1 MNILGPIKKIK
12 IVRKNNNIISG
23 ESFDKLNSNLDHLS
37 ENEKKSIKNSSIEIL
52 KKCVP
57 SSTTLTSQK
66 AKYLNNTGL
75 IIGKIQ
81 SGKTLSFTS
90 VMALAR
96 DNGYRIVIVIS
107 GRTNLLLKQT
117 IDRLKTDLVK
127 NDKYI
132 KVLTNCEVPEK
143 RLKTISQLKRVLKDT
158 NGKPTKMCIIPI
170 LKHQKINNLR
180 KIFVSPEIQNLLKTK
195 SVLIIDDEADQ
206 ASLNT
211 KARSNERFG
220 LADESAIFA
229 SIKNLRN
236 TFPNHSYLQ
245 YTATPQAPLLIDT
258 TTLLS
263 PDWHVLLTP
272 GENYSG
278 GNDFFQTS
286 KNIVDIIPQE
296 GEYPPIVNP
305 QKKPIS
311 LTDSIIE
318 FLITAALLSGEIAN
332 TDTINEKATMLVHP
346 TWRVYGDNENVGIET
361 FYDWIC
367 NIIESLERD
376 LDLQDYSSFQ
386 KEYDKIK
393 NRLFPNIW
401 LNKFPS
407 LNEIAEVIIEDTIP
421 DLETH
426 QVTGGKLKK
435 GEEFPWD
442 NCRYHILVGG
452 QLLDRGFTVEN
463 LVMTYMPRDTT
474 GNNQADTIEQR
485 CRFYGYRKKY
495 LNFCRVYI
503 TKSLREDYINYNS
516 HENELHEYLSNHTLS
531 EFLSEGCK
539 MMMDKNLLPTN
550 MSRISKP
557 ILSNHLKGFQHFNPQ
572 GGSLLSKN
580 NDLLDQFVKSTIA
593 QYNTEDLKPK
603 LSEHAKSGNVNHKL
617 TKVPIS
623 EIINL
628 LLSFDFN
635 NKHETMKNATILRYI
650 DYLKDDFKFCWVI
663 EIAPTRDEPRERTVK
678 FISDPKAAKNQYQ
691 IPTLD
696 AGDTKFTNPDAT
708 YFGDRKLLIETDEKQ
723 ESSILFGYDGE
734 LIMQIH
740 EIKVLDISGDSNDDS
755 EMKKGDVF
763 KTLAFNF
770 SDKLS
775 AKYIS
780 TQY

>member
-1 MNILGPIKKIK
+1 MSILGPIKEVKILK
-12 IVRKNNNIISG
+12 KQNNIISG
-23 ESFDKLNSNLDHLS
+23 ESFEKLYSKLDHLTQI
-37 ENEKKSIKNSSIEIL
+37 EKKNIKDSSVEIL

-57 SSTTLTSQK
+57 PQFIFNK
-66 AKYLNNTGL
+66 ENKNYINNTGL

-96 DNGYRIVIVIS
+96 DNGYRVVIVIS

-117 IDRLKTDLVK
+117 IDRLKIDLIK

-143 RLKTISQLKRVLKDT
+143 RIKTISQLKRVLKDS
-158 NGKPTKMCIIPI
+158 NGKPTKMCVIPI

-180 KIFVSPEIQNLLKTK
+180 KIFVSPEIQNLLRTK

-211 KARSNERFG
+211 KARSNEKFG
-220 LADESAIFA
+220 LTDESSIFA

-236 TFPNHSYLQ
+236 TLPYHSFLQ

-272 GENYSG
+272 GSNYSG
-278 GNDFFQTS
+278 GNDFFS
-286 KNIVDIIPQE
+286 KDKNIVDIIPQE

-311 LTDSIIE
+311 LTDSITE
-318 FLITAALLSGEIAN
+318 FLITAALLSGDISN
-332 TDTINEKATMLVHP
+332 TVIINDRATMLVHP
-346 TWRVYGDNENVGIET
+346 TWRVYGDSENVGIET
-361 FYDWIC
+361 FYDWIY
-367 NIIESLERD
+367 NIIESLEKD
-376 LDLQDYSSFQ
+376 LDHEDHTSFQ

-393 NRLFPNIW
+393 NRLVPNIW
-401 LNKFPS
+401 TSDFPS
-407 LNEIAEVIIEDTIP
+407 LDEIADVILEYIIP

-442 NCRYHILVGG
+442 NCRYHILIGG

-463 LVMTYMPRDTT
+463 LVMSYMPRDTT

-495 LNFCRVYI
+495 LDFCRVYI
-503 TKSLREDYINYNS
+503 TRSLREDYISYNS
-516 HENELHEYLSNHTLS
+516 HENELHKYLSNNSLS
-531 EFLSEGCK
+531 DFLNEGCK

-572 GGSLLSKN
+572 GGTLLSIN
-580 NDLLDQFVKSTIA
+580 NHLLEQFIKFKISRF
-593 QYNTEDLKPK
+593 NSEDLMPK
-603 LSEHAKSGNVNHKL
+603 VVTHQTKNVKHRL
-617 TKVPIS
+617 TRVPIS
-623 EIINL
+623 YIIDL

-663 EIAPTRDEPRERTVK
+663 EIAQSRDKPRERSVK
-678 FISDPKAAKNQYQ
+678 FVSNPKVCKNQYQ
-691 IPTLD
+691 IPTLS
-696 AGDTKFTNPDAT
+696 AGDTKFENPEHT
-708 YFGDRKLLIETDEKQ
+708 YFGDRKLLIVTDKKQ
-723 ESSILFGYDGE
+723 QSSKSFGYKGE
-734 LIMQIH
+734 LIIQIH
-740 EIKVLDISGDSNDDS
+740 TIKIKNIINDPNRVS
-755 EMKKGDVF
+755 EMKVGDVF

-775 AKYIS
+775 TKYIS

>member
-1 MNILGPIKKIK
+1 MSILGPIKEVKIIK
-12 IVRKNNNIISG
+12 KLNNIISG
-23 ESFDKLNSNLDHLS
+23 ESYEKLFVNLDHLTK
-37 ENEKKSIKNSSIEIL
+37 NEKKNIKESSIEIL
-52 KKCVP
+52 RKCVP
-57 SSTTLTSQK
+57 STVDLHNKNNNST
-66 AKYLNNTGL
+66 NNTGL

-81 SGKTLSFTS
+81 SGKTLSFTT

-96 DNGYRIVIVIS
+96 DNGYRVVIVIS

-117 IDRLKTDLVK
+117 IDRLKIDLVK
-127 NDKYI
+127 NDKFI
-132 KVLTNCEVPEK
+132 KVLTNCGVPEK

-180 KIFVSPEIQNLLKTK
+180 KIFVSPEIQNLLNTK

-236 TFPNHSYLQ
+236 TLPCHTFLQ

-272 GENYSG
+272 GGNYSG
-278 GNDFFQTS
+278 GNDFFS
-286 KNIVDIIPQE
+286 KDKNIVDIIPQE

-305 QKKPIS
+305 QKKPVS

-318 FLITAALLSGEIAN
+318 FLITSALISGEIDN
-332 TDTINEKATMLVHP
+332 TITINERATMLVHP
-346 TWRVYGDNENVGIET
+346 TWRVFGDNENVGIET

-367 NIIESLERD
+367 NIIDSLERD
-376 LDLQDYSSFQ
+376 LDNQDYRSFE
-386 KEYDKIK
+386 KEYNKIK
-393 NRLFPNIW
+393 NRLIPNVW
-401 LNKFPS
+401 MGNFPS
-407 LNEIAEVIIEDTIP
+407 LEEIADVILEDTIP

-442 NCRYHILVGG
+442 NYRYHILVGG

-463 LVMTYMPRDTT
+463 LIITYMPRDTR

-495 LNFCRVYI
+495 LDYCRVYI
-503 TKSLREDYINYNS
+503 TRSLREDYINYNN
-516 HENELHEYLSNHTLS
+516 HENELHEYLLNNTLS
-531 EFLSEGCK
+531 DFLKEGCK

-557 ILSNHLKGFQHFNPQ
+557 ILSNHLRGFQHFNPQ
-572 GGSLLSKN
+572 GGTLLLKN
-580 NDLLDQFVKSTIA
+580 NNLLEEFVKSKISKFTS
-593 QYNTEDLKPK
+593 EVLMPK
-603 LSEHAKSGNVNHKL
+603 TSSHQKSENVKHKL
-617 TKVPIS
+617 TRVPIS
-623 EIINL
+623 FLIEL

-635 NKHETMKNATILRYI
+635 NKHETLKNSTILRYI
-650 DYLKDDFKFCWVI
+650 DYLKDDFKFCWVV
-663 EIAPTRDEPRERTVK
+663 EIAPGRKEPRERTIK
-678 FISDPKAAKNQYQ
+678 FNSKPKAGTNQYI

-696 AGDTKFTNPDAT
+696 AGDTKFKNPNET
-708 YFGDRKLLIETDEKQ
+708 YFGDRKLLIETDKKQ
-723 ESSILFGYDGE
+723 QSSISFGYDGE
-734 LIMQIH
+734 LIVQIH
-740 EIKVLDISGDSNDDS
+740 EIKVMNISDDPKGES
-755 EMKKGDVF
+755 EMKKGDIF

-775 AKYIS
+775 TKYIS